1 MVFYLGCL
9 MLVLMA
15 SKSMANDYGRRG
27 VRPYYGLNDY
37 GWNDYGR
44 NDYGRNDYGRNDFI
58 RNDYG
63 YQGRKPKHIPRRGS
77 PFGAN
82 YAPGT
87 YCV

>member
-37 GWNDYGR
+37 GRNDYGRNDYGRNDYGR
-44 NDYGRNDYGRNDFI
+44 NDYGRNDYGRNDFV

-63 YQGRKPKHIPRRGS
+63 YQGRSLKQIL
-77 PFGAN
+77 
-82 YAPGT
+82 
-87 YCV
+87 